1 MTESPLPDL
10 SGTVVA
16 GKYRVE
22 RLLGKGGMGSVW
34 AGRHVTLGQLVAIK
48 FVHPKL
54 AGSAEARRRFDNEA
68 KAAARIKSRHA
79 VSVYDHGVSE
89 AGQPYIVMEYLEGE
103 ALERAIRSRGK
114 LPFSEVVQIVA
125 QSARALSAAHEAQV
139 VHRDLK
145 PDNIFLAKDSE
156 ASRLGYS
163 VKLVDFG
170 IAKVVQDEAETGASS
185 TQAGM
190 VLGTPHYMC
199 PEALTASAPVSAA
212 SDIWSLGACA
222 FAAACGRVP
231 FEGDAIGDV
240 VLKVCAAPLPVP
252 SKVEPTLPKSFDD
265 WFAKCCSR
273 KIAERFRSAAEAADA
288 LIRLE
293 EWSRAER
300 EHVVYEFRPLQPSI
314 ALMDLDLEQELN
326 PPSRGRML
334 AGILVG
340 MSLMLG
346 VLGLYVMKRTREADE
361 LVRQSIANASAA
373 ASVEAENARK
383 LKEAEAFLAAQ
394 QAAAASASA
403 SAKIP
408 VASRPPRRPKPKPA
422 PAKTASSGR

>member
-1 MTESPLPDL
+1 MTESPPPDL
-10 SGTVVA
+10 SGTVIA

-22 RLLGKGGMGSVW
+22 SLLGQGGMGSVW

-54 AGSAEARRRFDNEA
+54 ASSTEARRRFDNEA

-79 VSVYDHGVSE
+79 VAVQDHGVSE
-89 AGQPYIVMEYLEGE
+89 SGQPYIVMEYLDGE
-103 ALERAIRSRGK
+103 SLERAIRRRGK
-114 LPFSEVVQIVA
+114 LPLSEVVQIVA
-125 QSARALSAAHEAQV
+125 QSARALSAAHEAHV

-145 PDNIFLAKDSE
+145 PDNIFLAKDNE
-156 ASRLGYS
+156 GNKLGYS

-190 VLGTPHYMC
+190 VLGTPHYMS

-212 SDIWSLGACA
+212 SDLWSLGACA

-252 SKVEPTLPKSFDD
+252 SKLEPSLPKAFDA
-265 WFAKCCSR
+265 WFARCCSR
-273 KIAERFRSAAEAADA
+273 EISGRFKTAAEAADA
-288 LIRLE
+288 LLRLE

-300 EHVVYEFRPLQPSI
+300 ENVTYQFRPLQPSI
-314 ALMDLDLEQELN
+314 ALAELDHELA

-340 MSLMLG
+340 ASLMLG
-346 VLGLYVMKRTREADE
+346 LLGFYVMKRTREADE
-361 LVRQSIANASAA
+361 AVRQSMARMV
-373 ASVEAENARK
+373 ASVEAENERRSRAAEEA
-383 LKEAEAFLAAQ
+383 LKASQ
-394 QAAAASASA
+394 RAAAAAAAPSASGSTA
-403 SAKIP
+403 P
-408 VASRPPRRPKPKPA
+408 ASRPARKPKPA
-422 PAKTASSGR
+422 PARTASP

>member
-79 VSVYDHGVSE
+79 VSVYDHGVTE

-103 ALERAIRSRGK
+103 ALERAIRNRGK

-156 ASRLGYS
+156 ATKLGYS

-190 VLGTPHYMC
+190 VLGTPHYMS
-199 PEALTASAPVSAA
+199 PEALTATAPVSAA

-240 VLKVCAAPLPVP
+240 VLKVCASPLPVP
-252 SKVEPTLPKSFDD
+252 SKVEPTLPKAFDD

-273 KIAERFRSAAEAADA
+273 KIPERFRTAAEAADA

-300 EHVVYEFRPLQPSI
+300 EHVTYEFRPLQPSI

-346 VLGLYVMKRTREADE
+346 VLGVYVMKRTREADE
-361 LVRQSIANASAA
+361 LVRQSIANAKAA

-403 SAKIP
+403 SAK
-408 VASRPPRRPKPKPA
+408 PPLARLPRKPKPKPA
-422 PAKTASSGR
+422 SATSGR

>member
-1 MTESPLPDL
+1 MSESSLPDL

-22 RLLGKGGMGSVW
+22 HLLGQGGMGSVW
-34 AGRHVTLGQLVAIK
+34 AGRHVTLGQMVAIK

-89 AGQPYIVMEYLEGE
+89 TGQPYIVMEYLEGE
-103 ALERAIRSRGK
+103 ALERAIRTRGK

-125 QSARALSAAHEAQV
+125 QSARALSAAHEAHV

-156 ASRLGYS
+156 ASKLGYS

-190 VLGTPHYMC
+190 VLGTPHYMS
-199 PEALTASAPVSAA
+199 PEALTATAPVSAA

-222 FAAACGRVP
+222 FAAVVGRVP

-240 VLKVCAAPLPVP
+240 VLKVCASPLPVP
-252 SKVEPTLPKSFDD
+252 SKLEPSLPKAFDA

-273 KIAERFRSAAEAADA
+273 NIAERFKTAGEAADA
-288 LIRLE
+288 LLRLD

-300 EHVVYEFRPLQPSI
+300 ENVVYEFRPLQPSI
-314 ALMDLDLEQELN
+314 ALMDLEHELA

-340 MSLMLG
+340 ASLMLG
-346 VLGLYVMKRTREADE
+346 ALGFYVVKRTREADE
-361 LVRQSIANASAA
+361 LVRQSLANAA
-373 ASVEAENARK
+373 ASVEAENERK
-383 LKEAEAFLAAQ
+383 LKEAERAFWAAQ
-394 QAAAASASA
+394 QASAAAKAKASPA
-403 SAKIP
+403 P
-408 VASRPPRRPKPKPA
+408 TTQRPARKPKSAPA
-422 PAKTASSGR
+422 PARSGSP